1 VLLLT
6 RPISPGA
13 GRQRRLKAALHASE
27 LIFIERVARDWRHR
41 QFFPPVH
48 PAIRTWRIFIFYRLY
63 GFMICR
69 EAFSNVARFDFPP
82 NAGFGPVETADVG
95 LPPGSGGRLGASNL
109 RRTLDKLFH
118 IHDHSAWNPGEQC
131 RDSHGRSICGRK
143 TEIAARYRLLAPT
156 WPNS

>member
-118 IHDHSAWNPGEQC
+118 IHDHSAWKSRRTVQGFARPVHLWKENGNRRAVP
-131 RDSHGRSICGRK
+131 
-143 TEIAARYRLLAPT
+143 IAGPDWA
-156 WPNS
+156 